1 MRKSSNF
8 PKFLDSAQERIF
20 GGTRWLVLV
29 DPALDGEENMRRDRE
44 LLEWAYSSG
53 ESLPVLRFFLWRP
66 PAISLG
72 YMQPESDID
81 AEKCARDGID
91 IVRRPT
97 GGRAILHSA
106 EFTYSVTLPPWH
118 PLAKMTILQT
128 YNEISRALALGLRN
142 LGIPAKLAR
151 GTGRINPKNP
161 SCFSSTSRYE
171 LVVDGKKLVGS
182 AQRRK
187 NGAALQQGS
196 IMADEDFIRLA
207 DYLTAHGDAVRRQ
220 LQNHSTWI
228 KKILG
233 YIPAYEDFVESMIE
247 GFEAAFHEG

>member
-1 MRKSSNF
+1 
-8 PKFLDSAQERIF
+8 
-20 GGTRWLVLV
+20 
-29 DPALDGEENMRRDRE
+29 MRRDRE

-72 YMQPESDID
+72 YLQSESDID

-106 EFTYSVTLPPWH
+106 EFTYSVTIPPWH

-187 NGAALQQGS
+187 NGGMY
-196 IMADEDFIRLA
+196 IRNDELIDHG
-207 DYLTAHGDAVRRQ
+207 LTGYPHSSTHSRPHIAHLPTEDNKVLPGTNRSTEKQPYRR
-220 LQNHSTWI
+220 
-228 KKILG
+228 
-233 YIPAYEDFVESMIE
+233 
-247 GFEAAFHEG
+247 